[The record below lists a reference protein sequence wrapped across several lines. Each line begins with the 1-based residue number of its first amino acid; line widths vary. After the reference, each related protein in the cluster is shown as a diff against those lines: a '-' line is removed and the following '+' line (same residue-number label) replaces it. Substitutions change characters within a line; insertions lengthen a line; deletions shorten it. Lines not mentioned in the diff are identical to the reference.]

1 MRDATSPKSA
11 CPQKDLSTKKI
22 IGSEDCLYLNVYRPE
37 LVTPEKRLPVLIFIH
52 GGSFKGG
59 SADPELYGPDYFMD
73 TQKVIVV
80 TIQYRLGVLGFLAAD
95 HLSCKGNFGL
105 KDQNMALHW
114 VYSNI
119 RKFGGDPRQV
129 TLMGQSAGAA
139 SVQYQMISKR
149 SNELFQQGVML
160 SGSALAF
167 WAIRKDPETLFRQYA
182 AVAGIPR
189 ADSESR
195 RRIVDQL
202 REKSA
207 EQLVEYQESIPAIL
221 PVFRPVVERKWAGA
235 FI

>member
-1 MRDATSPKSA
+1 MILVPKVSSLPFPESTSPKELEVREGCHSPKSA

-37 LVTPEKRLPVLIFIH
+37 LVTPEKRLPVLVFIH

-139 SVQYQMISKR
+139 SR
-149 SNELFQQGVML
+149 
-160 SGSALAF
+160 
-167 WAIRKDPETLFRQYA
+167 
-182 AVAGIPR
+182 
-189 ADSESR
+189 
-195 RRIVDQL
+195 
-202 REKSA
+202 
-207 EQLVEYQESIPAIL
+207 
-221 PVFRPVVERKWAGA
+221 
-235 FI
+235 